1 MLFSVECALTKRK
14 GFMAHR
20 RSSIKKIRIDKRRRE
35 NNIRVIS
42 ELKTSARALMTALV
56 SKKKEDATKASRSYF
71 SKLDKAVKK
80 GILHKNKA
88 SRRKSRLNRKINSLP

>member
-1 MLFSVECALTKRK
+1 
-14 GFMAHR
+14 MAHR

-35 NNIRVIS
+35 VNVRVIS
-42 ELKTSARALMTALV
+42 ELKTAARKVAGALV
-56 SKKKEDATKASRSYF
+56 SLKRSDAVKESRIFF

-88 SRRKSRLNRKINSLP
+88 SRRKSRISLKINSLNEVKA

>member
-1 MLFSVECALTKRK
+1 
-14 GFMAHR
+14 MAHR

-35 NNIRVIS
+35 VNVRVIS
-42 ELKTSARALMTALV
+42 ELKTAARKVAGALV
-56 SKKKEDATKASRSYF
+56 SLKRSDAVKESRIFF

-88 SRRKSRLNRKINSLP
+88 SRRKSRISLKINALAAAKA

>member
-1 MLFSVECALTKRK
+1 
-14 GFMAHR
+14 MAHR
-20 RSSIKKIRIDKRRRE
+20 RSSIKKIRIVKRRRI

-42 ELKTSARALMTALV
+42 ELKTAARKVLAALN
-56 SKKKEDATKASRSYF
+56 SKKKDEAQKESRAYF

-88 SRRKSRLNRKINSLP
+88 SRRKSRISRKINSL